1 MPLPVR
7 VYQQHSLLKQNFT
20 AHIFADGTKHIWI
33 RIKMLDLYS
42 VVSLV
47 PLSVIVSLEYLKFN
61 QIFFMCQTRTVRP
74 KWQKS
79 SMLHLVSES
88 NSRSLSNSGVSISWS
103 FMWLFVLYT
112 CHFFLYQFTNVVIRY
127 DTRCYFNMRSKA
139 DISQLNLP
147 HGTDNWKCVKTE
159 KLPSQH
165 YLSQILLTVN
175 SLPLS
180 GLTSHAVNIYSY
192 FNCLHVVDKAGF
204 CLLSNAR

>member
-33 RIKMLDLYS
+33 RIKMLDLFS

-74 KWQKS
+74 RWQKS

-88 NSRSLSNSGVSISWS
+88 NSRSPDLSLTVACQSLDLSCGSSYCTPVTSSSINSPMWSSVTPIST
-103 FMWLFVLYT
+103 LP
-112 CHFFLYQFTNVVIRY
+112 FTNPSY
-127 DTRCYFNMRSKA
+127 CKLSSSFWTDFTCSKHL
-139 DISQLNLP
+139 QLL
-147 HGTDNWKCVKTE
+147 
-159 KLPSQH
+159 
-165 YLSQILLTVN
+165 
-175 SLPLS
+175 
-180 GLTSHAVNIYSY
+180 
-192 FNCLHVVDKAGF
+192 
-204 CLLSNAR
+204 

>member
-88 NSRSLSNSGVSISWS
+88 NSRSLSNSGVSISYLSCGSSYCTPVTSSSINSPMWS
-103 FMWLFVLYT
+103 SVTPISTLP
-112 CHFFLYQFTNVVIRY
+112 FTNPSY
-127 DTRCYFNMRSKA
+127 CKLSSSFWTDFTCSKHL
-139 DISQLNLP
+139 QLL
-147 HGTDNWKCVKTE
+147 
-159 KLPSQH
+159 
-165 YLSQILLTVN
+165 
-175 SLPLS
+175 
-180 GLTSHAVNIYSY
+180 
-192 FNCLHVVDKAGF
+192 
-204 CLLSNAR
+204 